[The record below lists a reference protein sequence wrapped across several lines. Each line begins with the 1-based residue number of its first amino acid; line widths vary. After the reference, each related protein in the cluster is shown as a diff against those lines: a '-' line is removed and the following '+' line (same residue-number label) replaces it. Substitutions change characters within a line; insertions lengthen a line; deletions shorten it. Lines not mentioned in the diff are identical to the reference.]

1 MDEAYLTWMDV
12 SVRDFV
18 PQLAY
23 THAVFFGVSMHLY
36 VLGTKNLIYVD
47 KFSNFIIS
55 KMEKTINW
63 TRF

>member
-23 THAVFFGVSMHLY
+23 THAVSFGGIYASLCSWY
-36 VLGTKNLIYVD
+36 KKSNLC
-47 KFSNFIIS
+47 
-55 KMEKTINW
+55 
-63 TRF
+63 